1 MNQDQLQEAIETHE
15 ILRLPPEQRLSSER
29 LRMEFVLLVMRYCG
43 FEQKLEK
50 RLRQQETVA
59 LVEQEDEME
68 QALYQKKG
76 RAKKFDSFAFLT
88 AFNSAVKGY
97 DASAGVPF
105 LGYFHSIYSR
115 EIVKTAQQQRRV
127 VHQEEAPLTR
137 DETRIWKELTKL
149 CEKLG
154 LDWNTLPASYYKK
167 IADYLGMSEQA
178 VRGTM
183 QKCMLARRLT
193 SLDEEIDD
201 DGNTPDA
208 ADPDAEDPQTRL
220 ERMEEIL
227 KAVTRFADL
236 DAKEY
241 PKLFF
246 TNDILAPLREKNP
259 AVDPGAYCGV
269 LKRVEPTLWRGVF
282 VPQYI
287 SFVFAPPPEPDCV
300 QNLLCAKML
309 RPLQDASI
317 AAYKNVSAA
326 AVSYQ
331 RKKYAE
337 LQRSWR
343 KAEQKAV

>member
-137 DETRIWKELTKL
+137 DETRIWKELTSSAKSSGSTGTR
-149 CEKLG
+149 CP
-154 LDWNTLPASYYKK
+154 LPIIKRSP
-167 IADYLGMSEQA
+167 
-178 VRGTM
+178 T
-183 QKCMLARRLT
+183 T
-193 SLDEEIDD
+193 S
-201 DGNTPDA
+201 A
-208 ADPDAEDPQTRL
+208 
-220 ERMEEIL
+220 
-227 KAVTRFADL
+227 
-236 DAKEY
+236 
-241 PKLFF
+241 
-246 TNDILAPLREKNP
+246 
-259 AVDPGAYCGV
+259 
-269 LKRVEPTLWRGVF
+269 
-282 VPQYI
+282 
-287 SFVFAPPPEPDCV
+287 
-300 QNLLCAKML
+300 
-309 RPLQDASI
+309 
-317 AAYKNVSAA
+317 
-326 AVSYQ
+326 
-331 RKKYAE
+331 
-337 LQRSWR
+337 
-343 KAEQKAV
+343 